1 MAQSLD
7 SRSLFGHL
15 EREAPGFDTFENDF
29 FTYLLEFCESIMRLR
44 FADQP
49 DYNALR
55 HLLDSAR
62 LSYLKM
68 KNISV
73 ADTSRVSNC
82 FTNIT
87 VSSASCPTT
96 PSDTDQAFTSQA
108 TPKSPNHTATQPK
121 KVQTPEKDINLS
133 YYSYAESE
141 NYLTGLERSEI
152 MTPKMEQVEIPDGI
166 EVPAGINRQITAFSW
181 KNEVTRQLR
190 LRSMASKN
198 VQ

>member
-1 MAQSLD
+1 
-7 SRSLFGHL
+7 
-15 EREAPGFDTFENDF
+15 
-29 FTYLLEFCESIMRLR
+29 MRLR

-96 PSDTDQAFTSQA
+96 PSDTDKTFTSQG

-121 KVQTPEKDINLS
+121 KVQTPEKEINLS

-141 NYLTGLERSEI
+141 NYLTGLERSAI
-152 MTPKMEQVEIPDGI
+152 ATPATPKMEQVEIP
-166 EVPAGINRQITAFSW
+166 EGINRQITAFSW